1 MRAIVVSEFGGPEV
15 MELGT
20 RPDPRPG
27 PGQVLVEVHAAGV
40 NPVDTYIRSGW
51 YAKLPELPFVPG
63 WDGAGRVLVVGA
75 GVAALAEGDR
85 VYFSGTASGRAIG
98 SYAEL
103 AVCGEVQ
110 VFPLPDRLSYAQ
122 GASIGVPYATAYR
135 ALFQRGNA
143 RSGEWVLIHGAS
155 GAVGTAAVQLARV
168 HGLTV
173 IGTAG
178 TPDGVALVQRE
189 GAHHG
194 VLHGTPESAALIR
207 GLTQGRGVDLI
218 IEMLANRNLDTD
230 LSLLANH
237 GRVVVVG
244 NRGRVEIDPRQTMAR
259 ESTILGVS
267 LWHASDLELREVHL
281 RMAPDLAGGLLT
293 PVVGRSFPL
302 GEAAQAHREI
312 LAGGARGQLVL
323 AVR

>member
-1 MRAIVVSEFGGPEV
+1 MRAIVVSEFGGAEV

-20 RPDPRPG
+20 WPDPKPG
-27 PGQVLVEVHAAGV
+27 PGQVLIEVHAAGV
-40 NPVDTYIRSGW
+40 NPVDTYIRSGV

-63 WDGAGRVLVVGA
+63 WDGAGRVLAVGT

-85 VYFSGTASGRAIG
+85 VYFSGTVAGRAIG

-110 VFPLPDRLSYAQ
+110 VFPLPDRLSYPQ

-178 TPDGVALVQRE
+178 TPGGVALVQRE

-194 VLHGTPESAALIR
+194 VLHGTPETAARISE
-207 GLTQGRGVDLI
+207 LTQGRGVDLI

-230 LSLLANH
+230 LSLLANQ

-281 RMAPDLAGGLLT
+281 RMAPDLAGGRLT
-293 PVVGRSFPL
+293 PLVGRSFPL
-302 GEAAQAHREI
+302 GEAARAHREI
-312 LAGGARGQLVL
+312 LAGGAMGKIVL
-323 AVR
+323 TVR

>member
-1 MRAIVVSEFGGPEV
+1 MRAIVVSEFGAAEV
-15 MELGT
+15 MKLSI
-20 RPDPRPG
+20 RPDPTPG
-27 PGQVLVEVHAAGV
+27 PGQVLIEVHVAGV
-40 NPVDTYIRSGW
+40 NPVDTYIRSGV

-63 WDGAGRVLVVGA
+63 WDGAGRVLAVGT
-75 GVAALAEGDR
+75 GVAGLAEGDR
-85 VYFSGTASGRAIG
+85 VYFSGTAAGRAIG

-103 AVCGEVQ
+103 VVCGEVQ
-110 VFPLPDRLSYAQ
+110 VFPLPGHLSYAQ
-122 GASIGVPYATAYR
+122 GASVGVPYATAYR
-135 ALFQRGNA
+135 ALHQRGCA
-143 RSGEWVLIHGAS
+143 RAGEWVLIHGAS

-178 TPDGVALVQRE
+178 TPEGVALVQRE

-194 VLHGTPESAALIR
+194 VLHGTPETAAWIA

-259 ESTILGVS
+259 ESAILGVS
-267 LWHASDLELREVHL
+267 LWHASDLELQEVH
-281 RMAPDLAGGLLT
+281 RQMAPDLAGGRLT

-302 GEAAQAHREI
+302 EEAAQAHREI
-312 LAGGARGQLVL
+312 LAGGARGKIVL
-323 AVR
+323 IVR

>member
-1 MRAIVVSEFGGPEV
+1 MRAIVVSEFGAAEV
-15 MELGT
+15 MKLGT
-20 RPDPRPG
+20 WPDPTPG

-40 NPVDTYIRSGW
+40 NPVDTYIRSGG
-51 YAKLPELPFVPG
+51 YAKLPELPFIPG
-63 WDGAGRVLVVGA
+63 WDGAGRVLAVGA
-75 GVAALAEGDR
+75 GVTAFAEGDR
-85 VYFSGTASGRAIG
+85 VYFSGTAAGRAIG

-103 AVCGEVQ
+103 AVCNEVQ
-110 VFPLPDRLSYAQ
+110 VFPLPDHLSYPQ

-135 ALFQRGNA
+135 ALFQRGDA

-178 TPDGVALVQRE
+178 TLDGVALVQRE

-194 VLHGTPESAALIR
+194 VVHGTPETAALIS
-207 GLTQGRGVDLI
+207 GLTRGRGVDLI

-244 NRGRVEIDPRQTMAR
+244 NRGRVEIDPRQTMAS

-267 LWHASDLELREVHL
+267 LWHASDLELREIH
-281 RMAPDLAGGLLT
+281 MQIAPDLAGGRLT

-302 GEAAQAHREI
+302 AEAAQAHREI
-312 LAGGARGQLVL
+312 LAGGARGKIVL
-323 AVR
+323 TVR

>member
-1 MRAIVVSEFGGPEV
+1 MRAIVVSEFGGAEV

-20 RPDPRPG
+20 WPDPKPG
-27 PGQVLVEVHAAGV
+27 PGQVLIEVHAAGV
-40 NPVDTYIRSGW
+40 NPVDTYIRSGV

-63 WDGAGRVLVVGA
+63 WDGAGRVLAVGT
-75 GVAALAEGDR
+75 GVAGLAEGDR
-85 VYFSGTASGRAIG
+85 VYFSGTAVGRAIG

-103 AVCGEVQ
+103 AVCGAVQ
-110 VFPLPDRLSYAQ
+110 VFPLPDHLSYAQ

-168 HGLTV
+168 RGLMV

-189 GAHHG
+189 GAHYG
-194 VLHGTPESAALIR
+194 VLHGTPETAARIS

-281 RMAPDLAGGLLT
+281 QMASDLAGGRLT

-312 LAGGARGQLVL
+312 LAGGARGKIVL
-323 AVR
+323 TVR

>member
-1 MRAIVVSEFGGPEV
+1 MRAIVVSEFGGAEV

-20 RPDPRPG
+20 WPDPKPG

-40 NPVDTYIRSGW
+40 NPVDTYIRSGA

-63 WDGAGRVLVVGA
+63 WDGAGQVLAVGA
-75 GVAALAEGDR
+75 GVTAFAEGDR
-85 VYFSGTASGRAIG
+85 VYFSGTAAGRAIG

-110 VFPLPDRLSYAQ
+110 VFPLPDHLSYAQ

-143 RSGEWVLIHGAS
+143 RSGEWVLVHGAS
-155 GAVGTAAVQLARV
+155 GAVGTAAVQLARI

-178 TPDGVALVQRE
+178 TPAGVALVQRE

-194 VLHGTPESAALIR
+194 VVHGTPETAALIS
-207 GLTQGRGVDLI
+207 GLTQRRGVDLI

-267 LWHASDLELREVHL
+267 LWHASDPELREIH
-281 RMAPDLAGGLLT
+281 MQIAPDLTGGRLT

-302 GEAAQAHREI
+302 GEAARAHHEI
-312 LAGGARGQLVL
+312 LAGGARGKIVL